1 MKDEEWFEY
10 FTEAELDLILRHICK
25 LEEEVIVR
33 DVPEDLV
40 QELVDTA
47 MAYQLKCVGCE
58 MPEKI
63 NFLGHEYKLVEE
75 NVVNE

>member
-25 LEEEVIVR
+25 LEEEAIVR

-75 NVVNE
+75 NVINE